1 LDKFLGDK
9 IMYQLIGM
17 GIGAGLGYLSD
28 LQRKKQE
35 KQVIKS
41 QIKALEE
48 SMYTS
53 DEKEKVL
60 SNINRSYNTTSM
72 GSANQAALGVNQV
85 LNADTLRGLNASR
98 LLGERASKLSEA
110 DINITQYNKQALS
123 QMAGVKEQSPV
134 SDFGVP
140 IQGALMGYQAG
151 EALEKMFEPS
161 TTDTANTKSKG
172 SVFGF
177 NMPKPT
183 AVEMSNQAVPGAFDF
198 DFEFKKK
205 LKQFEKPMAKYN
217 MFGSF

>member
-1 LDKFLGDK
+1 
-9 IMYQLIGM
+9 MYQLIGM

-98 LLGERASKLSEA
+98 LLGERTSKLSEA

-123 QMAGVKEQSPV
+123 QIAGVKEQSPV

-161 TTDTANTKSKG
+161 TTSTPTTKRLSNMLNPAG
-172 SVFGF
+172 VGMSERVLPEGFDFGF
-177 NMPKPT
+177 KR
-183 AVEMSNQAVPGAFDF
+183 ELEQFK
-198 DFEFKKK
+198 EFKTR
-205 LKQFEKPMAKYN
+205 YS

>member
-1 LDKFLGDK
+1 
-9 IMYQLIGM
+9 MYQLIGM

-60 SNINRSYNTTSM
+60 SSINRSYNTTSM

-98 LLGERASKLSEA
+98 LLGERTKKLSEI
-110 DINITQYNKQALS
+110 DIGMTQYNKQALS
-123 QMAGVKEQSPV
+123 QIAGVKEQSPV

-140 IQGALMGYQAG
+140 LQGALVGYQAG
-151 EALEKMFEPS
+151 EALGEMFKPS
-161 TTDTANTKSKG
+161 TTDTTNVVNTKPSNMSIKELYTSFRPTIDNNPLTETIDDLQKKIKMLQQRSLY
-172 SVFGF
+172 SVFGS
-177 NMPKPT
+177 P
-183 AVEMSNQAVPGAFDF
+183 
-198 DFEFKKK
+198 
-205 LKQFEKPMAKYN
+205 
-217 MFGSF
+217 